1 MEKQLISA
9 RQFTIIVILF
19 TVGTGILIIPASIA
33 LEVKQDAWIVAII
46 STILSLI
53 IIKFFITLGKKM
65 STLSF
70 VEATEKILGSFI
82 GKFVSIGFVILTLL
96 SSGELLYF
104 IGNFLQTEVMPETP
118 PVVFA
123 ILFNF
128 IILFASYLGLEVFAR
143 TLEILFPI
151 FLFIFVVF
159 VLFVSPQ
166 IDIRHMQP
174 VLEVSTQPFIYS
186 VLHFMG
192 LFSFPLVVLLMIF
205 PSAINEHKSGQKGL
219 YIGTLIGGFILTIF
233 IALSILVL
241 GVTNTSL
248 RIFPSYTLAQRISIG
263 NFLQRI
269 EIIMAFMWMVT
280 IFVRAFMYFYA
291 SLQGLGQILNIK
303 DHRPLILPL
312 GFITVA
318 LSQIVHPN
326 IVHSDKYN
334 KETWPLYISI
344 FAILLPL
351 LLLVVA
357 KLRKINSP
365 EDANQ
370 TKKNQLKDDQM
381 IN

>member
-65 STLSF
+65 PTLSF

-123 ILFNF
+123 ILFNL

-166 IDIRHMQP
+166 IDIRHIQP

-205 PSAINEHKSGQKGL
+205 PSAINVHKSSQKGL
-219 YIGTLIGGFILTIF
+219 YIGILIGGFILTIF

-248 RIFPSYTLAQRISIG
+248 RVFPSYTLAQRISIG

-357 KLRKINSP
+357 KLRKISP
-365 EDANQ
+365 KDANQ

>member
-166 IDIRHMQP
+166 IDIRHIQP

-205 PSAINEHKSGQKGL
+205 PSAINVHKSGQKGL